1 MIRIKYGPN
10 PQGIRE
16 VEIQPQLVDSLIIK
30 NKEIKKRPEQKKV
43 KQIPK
48 EEAPKPIPTPPRKNK
63 MVWKTKEA
71 ALKSTTTPPKS
82 NKWCGSPSKYNHPL
96 LPDQMYHQQAKTER
110 RRVLLNGLKMLGP
123 RRR

>member
-30 NKEIKKRPEQKKV
+30 NKEIKKMVKQKKV

-48 EEAPKPIPTPPRKNK
+48 EEAQKPIPTPPRKNK

-71 ALKSTTTPPKS
+71 APMSTTTPPKS
-82 NKWCGSPSKYNHPL
+82 NKMVWKPKQVQSCTSPGSDVPSTSKN
-96 LPDQMYHQQAKTER
+96 
-110 RRVLLNGLKMLGP
+110 
-123 RRR
+123 